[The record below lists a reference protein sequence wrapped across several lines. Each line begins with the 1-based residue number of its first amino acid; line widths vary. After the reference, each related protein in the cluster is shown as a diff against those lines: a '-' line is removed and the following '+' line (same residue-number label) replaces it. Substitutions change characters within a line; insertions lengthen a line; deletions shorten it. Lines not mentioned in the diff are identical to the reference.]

1 MSRINRAS
9 AFVRVAKAVKVS
21 DSGYHSNR
29 TQLVGLI
36 LRGSVFLV
44 ILLSLD
50 RIIDCFLKHGLEKYY
65 GLENPAKVL
74 LIGHSHTVLGVD
86 KKGLENDL
94 GVQVAKFAVEGANTA
109 DRLQMIQHYIFV
121 QSNSV
126 KVVVYDVDAHTFT
139 ASGLSSSSFR
149 LFLPFME
156 SPGMSDY
163 VRRGFGGSME
173 FWVRRFIHC
182 SRYGDLLISL
192 SVRGYLGNWSNLK
205 RGQVDIL
212 SLRKE
217 VELGRFRRIEFNQ
230 EVVGQFE
237 TTLKFLRSR
246 GIKVVLAYIPTL
258 DIFNQAEPD
267 LHKEVIDRFRRYAD
281 ADSGIVFLDYNR
293 DYESRHDYFFDHI
306 HMNADG
312 QRVVTLR
319 LGKDLKPLLQ
329 AATPTSGPNGNN

>member
-1 MSRINRAS
+1 MSRISGAS

-36 LRGSVFLV
+36 LRGSLFLV

-50 RIIDCFLKHGLEKYY
+50 RIIDCLLRHGLENYY
-65 GLENPAKVL
+65 GLEIPAKVL

-86 KKGLENDL
+86 NKGLENDL
-94 GVQVAKFAVEGANTA
+94 GVPVAKFAVEGANTA
-109 DRLQMIQHYIFV
+109 DRFQMIQHYVFV

-139 ASGLSSSSFR
+139 ATGLSSGSFR

-156 SPGMSDY
+156 SPAMCDY
-163 VRRGFGGSME
+163 VRQGFGGSME
-173 FWVRRFIHC
+173 FWVRRFVHC

-192 SVRGYLGNWSNLK
+192 SVRGYLANWSNLK
-205 RGQVDIL
+205 RGQVDL
-212 SLRKE
+212 VSLRKE
-217 VELGRFRRIEFNQ
+217 VDLGRFRRIEFN
-230 EVVGQFE
+230 ETIISQFE

-246 GIKVVLAYIPTL
+246 GIKVVLAYIPTI
-258 DIFNQAEPD
+258 DIFNQAQPK
-267 LHKEVIDRFRRYAD
+267 LHKEVLDRFRRYAA

-312 QRVVTLR
+312 QRAVTLR
-319 LGKDLKPLLQ
+319 LGKDLKPLIEAGAPASL
-329 AATPTSGPNGNN
+329 PNGNN